1 MKIERNG
8 KGPKSIRVLP
18 YGSEYKNISVPV
30 EKKKIH
36 PHEKSDLELFWE
48 TKRRIAR
55 GENEKDE
62 KRKLVQKHKGTTL
75 WFRV

>member
-1 MKIERNG
+1 MDQSMKIFQFEM
-8 KGPKSIRVLP
+8 
-18 YGSEYKNISVPV
+18 V

-36 PHEKSDLELFWE
+36 PHEKRDLELFWE
-48 TKRRIAR
+48 TQRRIAR